1 MDLKTALNEITID
14 KEHVY
19 QEWIQWATQHSDKL
33 EEVLEY
39 AFNGNEKERLR
50 GSWILHHVSD
60 KLNNFV
66 YFPDDH
72 IQVL

>member
-39 AFNGNEKERLR
+39 AFNGNEKRATKR
-50 GSWILHHVSD
+50 
-60 KLNNFV
+60 KLD
-66 YFPDDH
+66 PSSR
-72 IQVL
+72 Q